1 VVTHLKAQVHE
12 ELAYRHTKEV
22 LISEFYVCYWCHR
35 RIIVGFSESMLSR
48 NILYSRKPASTPK
61 RSIRRERETE
71 DDDDH
76 DHDNDSN
83 MKKTI
88 KNALQPVKSVFSNGL
103 ARFAGFAFLVFI
115 YVTLAITFYQQ
126 YEGWTI
132 TDSMFFVTQT
142 LSTTGY
148 GYPAPSSDGSK
159 LFTIFFILIG
169 ISVVFAGIHDF
180 LYANLGVLRNLFCKK
195 YSSRQIAHDLESGD
209 IYHHRKYL
217 VRMIFG
223 LALTVVLGAIVI
235 KYNEDLT
242 WTTAFYF
249 IVETAAVRIPLLFC
263 STYQLYD

>member
-1 VVTHLKAQVHE
+1 
-12 ELAYRHTKEV
+12 
-22 LISEFYVCYWCHR
+22 
-35 RIIVGFSESMLSR
+35 MLSR
-48 NILYSRKPASTPK
+48 NILYSRKPANTPK
-61 RSIRRERETE
+61 RTFQRERATE
-71 DDDDH
+71 VDDD
-76 DHDNDSN
+76 DNDSN

-88 KNALQPVKSVFSNGL
+88 KNALQPVKNVFSNSL

-115 YVTLAITFYQQ
+115 YITLAITFYQQ

-132 TDSMFFVTQT
+132 TDSIFFVAQT
-142 LSTTGY
+142 LSTIGY
-148 GYPAPSSDGSK
+148 GYPAPSSEGSK

-169 ISVVFAGIHDF
+169 ISVVFAGIQDF

-195 YSSRQIAHDLESGD
+195 YSSRQVAHDLESGD

-249 IVETAAVRIPLLFC
+249 IIETAAVRISLVLHMFY
-263 STYQLYD
+263 YQMYD